1 MNREKEIFE
10 ELFVRYPALEG
21 IREDIK
27 SAYDVICACFDRGG
41 KLLICGNGG
50 SAADAQHIVGE
61 LMKGFLLKRELTD
74 EQRQAFLEIKDGE
87 YLANHLQGALPAV
100 ALSAHEGLNT
110 AFANDIAADM
120 IFAQQVWAYASSSP
134 DALIALSTSGNSANV
149 VNAVK
154 VANAMGIESI
164 GITGEKMS
172 LMSEMC
178 TVCLRLPETETFKV
192 QELTLPVYHIVGEL
206 MKGFLLKRE
215 LTDEQRQAFLEIKD
229 GEYLANHLQ
238 GALPAVALSAHE
250 GLNTAFANDI
260 AADMIFAQQVWAY
273 ASSSPDALI
282 ALSTSGNSAN
292 VVNAVKVANAM
303 GIESIGITGEK
314 MSLMSEMCT
323 VCLRLPETETFKVQ
337 ELTLPVYHALC
348 AMAEATYFNK

>member
-1 MNREKEIFE
+1 MNKQLETLIK
-10 ELFVRYPALEG
+10 RYPALSVCEEE
-21 IREDIK
+21 IEK
-27 SAYDVICACFDRGG
+27 AYEITEECFASGH
-41 KLLICGNGG
+41 KLLIAGNGG
-50 SAADAQHIVGE
+50 SCA
-61 LMKGFLLKRELTD
+61 
-74 EQRQAFLEIKDGE
+74 DGE
-87 YLANHLQGALPAV
+87 H
-100 ALSAHEGLNT
+100 
-110 AFANDIAADM
+110 IA
-120 IFAQQVWAYASSSP
+120 
-134 DALIALSTSGNSANV
+134 
-149 VNAVK
+149 
-154 VANAMGIESI
+154 
-164 GITGEKMS
+164 
-172 LMSEMC
+172 
-178 TVCLRLPETETFKV
+178 
-192 QELTLPVYHIVGEL
+192 GEL

>member
-74 EQRQAFLEIKDGE
+74 EQRQAFSEIKDGE

-100 ALSAHEGLNT
+100 ALSAHEGL
-110 AFANDIAADM
+110 
-120 IFAQQVWAYASSSP
+120 
-134 DALIALSTSGNSANV
+134 
-149 VNAVK
+149 
-154 VANAMGIESI
+154 
-164 GITGEKMS
+164 
-172 LMSEMC
+172 
-178 TVCLRLPETETFKV
+178 
-192 QELTLPVYHIVGEL
+192 
-206 MKGFLLKRE
+206 
-215 LTDEQRQAFLEIKD
+215 
-229 GEYLANHLQ
+229 
-238 GALPAVALSAHE
+238 
-250 GLNTAFANDI
+250 
-260 AADMIFAQQVWAY
+260 MIFAQQVWAY

>member
-74 EQRQAFLEIKDGE
+74 EQRQAFSEIKDGE

-110 AFANDIAADM
+110 AFA
-120 IFAQQVWAYASSSP
+120 QQVWAYASSSP
-134 DALIALSTSGNSANV
+134 DALIALSTSGNSAN
-149 VNAVK
+149 
-154 VANAMGIESI
+154 
-164 GITGEKMS
+164 
-172 LMSEMC
+172 L
-178 TVCLRLPETETFKV
+178 
-192 QELTLPVYHIVGEL
+192 
-206 MKGFLLKRE
+206 
-215 LTDEQRQAFLEIKD
+215 
-229 GEYLANHLQ
+229 
-238 GALPAVALSAHE
+238 
-250 GLNTAFANDI
+250 
-260 AADMIFAQQVWAY
+260 
-273 ASSSPDALI
+273 
-282 ALSTSGNSAN
+282 
-292 VVNAVKVANAM
+292 VNAVKVANAM

>member
-120 IFAQQVWAYASSSP
+120 IFAQQVWAYASFEPRRTHCAEHLRQLRERCQRSEGRQRH
-134 DALIALSTSGNSANV
+134 GN
-149 VNAVK
+149 
-154 VANAMGIESI
+154 
-164 GITGEKMS
+164 
-172 LMSEMC
+172 
-178 TVCLRLPETETFKV
+178 
-192 QELTLPVYHIVGEL
+192 
-206 MKGFLLKRE
+206 RE
-215 LTDEQRQAFLEIKD
+215 HRHNRRKNEPHERDVH
-229 GEYLANHLQ
+229 G
-238 GALPAVALSAHE
+238 LPAPAGDRDVQSPGADSPNLS
-250 GLNTAFANDI
+250 
-260 AADMIFAQQVWAY
+260 
-273 ASSSPDALI
+273 
-282 ALSTSGNSAN
+282 
-292 VVNAVKVANAM
+292 
-303 GIESIGITGEK
+303 
-314 MSLMSEMCT
+314 
-323 VCLRLPETETFKVQ
+323 R
-337 ELTLPVYHALC
+337 PVRDG
-348 AMAEATYFNK
+348 

>member
-1 MNREKEIFE
+1 MEKLN
-10 ELFVRYPALEG
+10 ELVGRYPALKNCSGDIERA
-21 IREDIK
+21 REIL
-27 SAYDVICACFDRGG
+27 VETFDSGN
-41 KLLICGNGG
+41 KLMICGNGG

-74 EQRQAFLEIKDGE
+74 EQRQAF
-87 YLANHLQGALPAV
+87 
-100 ALSAHEGLNT
+100 S
-110 AFANDIAADM
+110 
-120 IFAQQVWAYASSSP
+120 
-134 DALIALSTSGNSANV
+134 
-149 VNAVK
+149 
-154 VANAMGIESI
+154 
-164 GITGEKMS
+164 
-172 LMSEMC
+172 
-178 TVCLRLPETETFKV
+178 
-192 QELTLPVYHIVGEL
+192 
-206 MKGFLLKRE
+206 
-215 LTDEQRQAFLEIKD
+215 EIKD

>member
-100 ALSAHEGLNT
+100 ALS
-110 AFANDIAADM
+110 
-120 IFAQQVWAYASSSP
+120 
-134 DALIALSTSGNSANV
+134 TSGNSANV

-164 GITGEKMS
+164 GITGAK
-172 LMSEMC
+172 
-178 TVCLRLPETETFKV
+178 T
-192 QELTLPVYHIVGEL
+192 
-206 MKGFLLKRE
+206 
-215 LTDEQRQAFLEIKD
+215 
-229 GEYLANHLQ
+229 
-238 GALPAVALSAHE
+238 
-250 GLNTAFANDI
+250 
-260 AADMIFAQQVWAY
+260 
-273 ASSSPDALI
+273 
-282 ALSTSGNSAN
+282 
-292 VVNAVKVANAM
+292 
-303 GIESIGITGEK
+303 
-314 MSLMSEMCT
+314 SLMSEMCT

>member
-172 LMSEMC
+172 LMSED
-178 TVCLRLPETETFKV
+178 V
-192 QELTLPVYHIVGEL
+192 HS
-206 MKGFLLKRE
+206 
-215 LTDEQRQAFLEIKD
+215 
-229 GEYLANHLQ
+229 
-238 GALPAVALSAHE
+238 LPAPAGDRDIQSPGADSPRLSRPVRD
-250 GLNTAFANDI
+250 GGSDI
-260 AADMIFAQQVWAY
+260 FQQV
-273 ASSSPDALI
+273 I
-282 ALSTSGNSAN
+282 
-292 VVNAVKVANAM
+292 
-303 GIESIGITGEK
+303 
-314 MSLMSEMCT
+314 
-323 VCLRLPETETFKVQ
+323 
-337 ELTLPVYHALC
+337 
-348 AMAEATYFNK
+348 YFERT

>member
-164 GITGEKMS
+164 GITGEKNES
-172 LMSEMC
+172 HERDVHS
-178 TVCLRLPETETFKV
+178 
-192 QELTLPVYHIVGEL
+192 
-206 MKGFLLKRE
+206 
-215 LTDEQRQAFLEIKD
+215 
-229 GEYLANHLQ
+229 
-238 GALPAVALSAHE
+238 LPAPAGDRDIQSPGADSPRLSRPVRD
-250 GLNTAFANDI
+250 GGSDI
-260 AADMIFAQQVWAY
+260 FQQV
-273 ASSSPDALI
+273 I
-282 ALSTSGNSAN
+282 
-292 VVNAVKVANAM
+292 
-303 GIESIGITGEK
+303 
-314 MSLMSEMCT
+314 
-323 VCLRLPETETFKVQ
+323 
-337 ELTLPVYHALC
+337 
-348 AMAEATYFNK
+348 YFERT

>member
-1 MNREKEIFE
+1 MNCDQKEILARLKAE
-10 ELFVRYPALEG
+10 HPALCKLIPQVE
-21 IREDIK
+21 EAFALLK
-27 SAYDVICACFDRGG
+27 SAYDAGG
-41 KLLICGNGG
+41 KVMICGNGG

-74 EQRQAFLEIKDGE
+74 EQRQAF
-87 YLANHLQGALPAV
+87 
-100 ALSAHEGLNT
+100 S
-110 AFANDIAADM
+110 
-120 IFAQQVWAYASSSP
+120 
-134 DALIALSTSGNSANV
+134 
-149 VNAVK
+149 
-154 VANAMGIESI
+154 
-164 GITGEKMS
+164 
-172 LMSEMC
+172 
-178 TVCLRLPETETFKV
+178 
-192 QELTLPVYHIVGEL
+192 
-206 MKGFLLKRE
+206 
-215 LTDEQRQAFLEIKD
+215 EIKD

>member
-1 MNREKEIFE
+1 MNSDQKEILARLKAE
-10 ELFVRYPALEG
+10 HPALCKLIPQVE
-21 IREDIK
+21 EAFALLK
-27 SAYDVICACFDRGG
+27 SAYDAGG
-41 KLLICGNGG
+41 KVMICGNGG
-50 SAADAQHIVGE
+50 SAADAQ
-61 LMKGFLLKRELTD
+61 
-74 EQRQAFLEIKDGE
+74 
-87 YLANHLQGALPAV
+87 
-100 ALSAHEGLNT
+100 
-110 AFANDIAADM
+110 
-120 IFAQQVWAYASSSP
+120 
-134 DALIALSTSGNSANV
+134 
-149 VNAVK
+149 
-154 VANAMGIESI
+154 
-164 GITGEKMS
+164 
-172 LMSEMC
+172 
-178 TVCLRLPETETFKV
+178 
-192 QELTLPVYHIVGEL
+192 HIVGEL

>member
-1 MNREKEIFE
+1 MNCDQKEILARLKAE
-10 ELFVRYPALEG
+10 HPALCKLIPQVE
-21 IREDIK
+21 EAFALLK
-27 SAYDVICACFDRGG
+27 SAYDAGG
-41 KLLICGNGG
+41 KVMICGNGG
-50 SAADAQHIVGE
+50 SAADAQ
-61 LMKGFLLKRELTD
+61 
-74 EQRQAFLEIKDGE
+74 
-87 YLANHLQGALPAV
+87 
-100 ALSAHEGLNT
+100 
-110 AFANDIAADM
+110 
-120 IFAQQVWAYASSSP
+120 
-134 DALIALSTSGNSANV
+134 
-149 VNAVK
+149 
-154 VANAMGIESI
+154 
-164 GITGEKMS
+164 
-172 LMSEMC
+172 
-178 TVCLRLPETETFKV
+178 
-192 QELTLPVYHIVGEL
+192 HIVGEL

>member
-74 EQRQAFLEIKDGE
+74 EQRQAFSEIKDGE

-164 GITGEKMS
+164 GITGGKNEPH
-172 LMSEMC
+172 ERD
-178 TVCLRLPETETFKV
+178 V
-192 QELTLPVYHIVGEL
+192 HG
-206 MKGFLLKRE
+206 
-215 LTDEQRQAFLEIKD
+215 
-229 GEYLANHLQ
+229 
-238 GALPAVALSAHE
+238 LPAPAGDRDVQSPGADSPRLSRPVCD
-250 GLNTAFANDI
+250 GGSDI
-260 AADMIFAQQVWAY
+260 FQQV
-273 ASSSPDALI
+273 I
-282 ALSTSGNSAN
+282 
-292 VVNAVKVANAM
+292 
-303 GIESIGITGEK
+303 
-314 MSLMSEMCT
+314 
-323 VCLRLPETETFKVQ
+323 
-337 ELTLPVYHALC
+337 
-348 AMAEATYFNK
+348 YFERT